1 MKQEK
6 LLYRALTRKDILNV
20 FIGYD
25 SREPEAYEVARASI
39 LKHASMAVNIQKL
52 DERALRHAGLY
63 RRTWQ
68 AEGCQKIDKIDGK
81 PFSTEFSFSRFLV
94 PALMQWE
101 GWALF
106 IDCDQLFLTDIAKML
121 HEFDPSKAVQV
132 CKQNY
137 QPADGLKMDGQRQ
150 EKYFRKNWSSV
161 MLFNCSHPANMMLTP
176 RVVNEETGSW
186 LHGFGW
192 LGDGDIGELYNAWNW
207 IAGTT
212 KGDAFNVHYTLGG
225 PWFPHMRDL
234 KEPYFEEWRAFAKEI
249 GVWRHMVERQDQEA
263 A

>member
-1 MKQEK
+1 M
-6 LLYRALTRKDILNV
+6 YRALTKADVLNV

-25 SREPEAYEVARASI
+25 SREPEAYDVARASI
-39 LKHASMAVNIQKL
+39 LKYARVAVNIQKL

-63 RRTWQ
+63 NRTWQ
-68 AEGCQKIDKIDGK
+68 ADGCQKVDKIDGK
-81 PFSTEFSFSRFLV
+81 PFSTEFSFTRFLV

-106 IDCDQLFLTDIAKML
+106 MDCDQLFKTDIAGML
-121 HEFDPSKAVQV
+121 HEMNPDRAVQV
-132 CKQNY
+132 CKQDY
-137 QPADGLKMDGQRQ
+137 KPTEGLKMDGQKQ
-150 EKYFRKNWSSV
+150 ERYFRKNWSSV
-161 MLFNCSHPANMMLTP
+161 MLFNCNHPSNRWLTP
-176 RVVNEETGSW
+176 DVVNKEPGSW

-192 LGDGDIGELYNAWNW
+192 LRDGDIGELDPAWNW

-212 KGDAFNVHYTLGG
+212 KGDPKNVHYTLGG

-234 KEPYFEEWRAFAKEI
+234 AEPYFEDWRKMAREI
-249 GVWRHMVERQDQEA
+249 GVWKDMVARQDREA

>member
-1 MKQEK
+1 M
-6 LLYRALTRKDILNV
+6 RALTKADVLNV
-20 FIGYD
+20 FVGFD

-39 LKHASMAVNIQKL
+39 LKHATMAVNIQKL

-63 RRTWQ
+63 WRKWH
-68 AEGCQKIDKIDGK
+68 AEGPQKIDDIDGK

-94 PALMQWE
+94 PALMQWR
-101 GWALF
+101 GWGLF
-106 IDCDQLFLTDIAKML
+106 IDSDQLFLTDIAEML
-121 HEFDPSKAVQV
+121 HEMDGTRAVQV

-137 QPADGLKMDGQRQ
+137 DPHEGLKMDGQKQ

-161 MLFNCSHPANMMLTP
+161 MLFNCAHPGNRFLTP
-176 RVVNEETGSW
+176 DVVNSEPGSW

-192 LGDGDIGELYNAWNW
+192 LPDLDIGELNDGWNW

-212 KGDAFNVHYTLGG
+212 KVEPKNVHYTLGG

-234 KEPYFEEWRAFAKEI
+234 NEPYFEEWRQAAKAMGI
-249 GVWRHMVERQDQEA
+249 WRHMVERQDRKTA
-263 A
+263 

>member
-1 MKQEK
+1 MK
-6 LLYRALTRKDILNV
+6 KDEVLPV

-25 SREPEAYEVARASI
+25 SREPEAYEVARYSI
-39 LKHASMAVNIQKL
+39 LKHATMPVHIQKL
-52 DERALRHAGLY
+52 DQRALHHAGLY
-63 RRTWQ
+63 RRTWR
-68 AEGCQKIDKIDGK
+68 AEGYQKIDNIDNK

-94 PALMQWE
+94 PALTQWN

-106 IDCDQLFLTDIAKML
+106 MDCDQLFLTDIAEML
-121 HEFDPSKAVQV
+121 DEMDPSKAVQV

-137 QPADGLKMDGQRQ
+137 DPHEGLKMDGQKQ

-161 MLFNCSHPANMMLTP
+161 MLFNCGHPSNKLLTP
-176 RVVNEETGSW
+176 DVVNGEPGSW

-192 LGDGDIGELYNAWNW
+192 LPDGDIGELNDGWNW

-212 KGDAFNVHYTLGG
+212 KAPAKNVHYTLGG
-225 PWFPHMRDL
+225 PWFPHMRSLD
-234 KEPYFEEWRAFAKEI
+234 EPYFEEWRKACGEI
-249 GVWRHMVERQDQEA
+249 ALWRHMIERQDREA

>member
-1 MKQEK
+1 MVCH
-6 LLYRALTRKDILNV
+6 ALTKADVFNV
-20 FIGYD
+20 WIGYD
-25 SREPEAYEVARASI
+25 SREPEAYEVLRNSI
-39 LKHASMAVNIQKL
+39 LRYATVAVNIQKL
-52 DERALRHAGLY
+52 DQRALHHAGLY
-63 RRTWQ
+63 RRTWR
-68 AEGCQKIDKIDGK
+68 AEGYQKVDNIDNK

-101 GWALF
+101 GWGLF
-106 IDCDQLFLTDIAKML
+106 LDCDQLFLTDIAEML

-137 QPADGLKMDGQRQ
+137 DPVEGIKMDGQKQ

-161 MLFNCSHPANMMLTP
+161 MLFNCGHPSNKFLTP
-176 RVVNEETGSW
+176 DVVNGEPGSW

-192 LGDGDIGELYNAWNW
+192 LPDGDIGELNDGWNW
-207 IAGTT
+207 INGTT
-212 KGDAFNVHYTLGG
+212 KADAKNVHYTLGG

-234 KEPYFEEWRAFAKEI
+234 AEPYFEEWRKAAKEMAI
-249 GVWRHMVERQDQEA
+249 WRHMVERQDQKA